1 MADCFYHTGR
11 PSVTRCKQCGRP
23 LCGECKI
30 VAPGGVFCSEKCKD
44 SFGVFAERAEEIE
57 AKKGKTSGVNA
68 VVKLVILLIF
78 LLVLFYIL
86 RRFFFTG

>member
-30 VAPGGVFCSEKCKD
+30 VKPGGIFCSEKCAE
-44 SFGVFAERAEEIE
+44 SFDVFSQRAEEIE
-57 AKKGKTSGVNA
+57 ARKSKSPAIMPLVKFIIFLAILFIIYS
-68 VVKLVILLIF
+68 VVKRF
-78 LLVLFYIL
+78 L
-86 RRFFFTG
+86 